1 MTQGGIL
8 HTRTNFFALDCR
20 EAEDIPSGY
29 TPSSYMPPN
38 KLIILT
44 DGTCGSTCA
53 TFTKI
58 PQEAGENN
66 LDLIVYFHK
75 KNERKKCRQNH

>member
-1 MTQGGIL
+1 
-8 HTRTNFFALDCR
+8 
-20 EAEDIPSGY
+20 
-29 TPSSYMPPN
+29 MPPN

-58 PQEAGENN
+58 PQEAGEK
-66 LDLIVYFHK
+66 LLV
-75 KNERKKCRQNH
+75 

>member
-1 MTQGGIL
+1 
-8 HTRTNFFALDCR
+8 
-20 EAEDIPSGY
+20 
-29 TPSSYMPPN
+29 
-38 KLIILT
+38 LIILT

-66 LDLIVYFHK
+66 LDLIVCFP
-75 KNERKKCRQNH
+75 